1 MKDLTER
8 QRKVLL
14 FIEEFIEKNGYP
26 PSVREIAR
34 RFRITPR
41 GALLHLIALEKKGY
55 IERKNGKPRA
65 LRISKSIRNKIPLI
79 GEIRAGEKREAIEYL
94 EDYIEIPESFLSSG
108 YDHFLLKVKGES
120 MIEEHICDGD
130 LVLVRRQDWAQNGDI
145 VAAMVDG
152 EVTLKKF
159 YQRGDT
165 VELRPANREMSS
177 MFFRAEK
184 VKILGKVVGVFRK
197 L

>member
-1 MKDLTER
+1 MKDLTAK
-8 QRKVLL
+8 QRSVLI

-41 GALLHLIALEKKGY
+41 GALLHLLALEKKGY
-55 IERKNGKPRA
+55 IERKSGKPRA
-65 LRISKSIRNKIPLI
+65 MRVIKSVKNRVPLI
-79 GEIRAGEKREAIEYL
+79 GEIRAGEKKEAIEYL
-94 EDYIEIPESFLSSG
+94 EDYIEVPSSFLSSG
-108 YDHFLLKVKGES
+108 YDHFLLRVKGES

-130 LVLVRRQDWAQNGDI
+130 LVLIRRQNWAQNGDI
-145 VAAMVDG
+145 VAAMVEG

-159 YQRGDT
+159 FQKGEM
-165 VELRPANREMSS
+165 VELRPANKEMPA
-177 MFFRAEK
+177 MFFRADR

-197 L
+197 I